1 MKLKCNY
8 CDPKHVKS
16 IDSETDDF
24 IRDNDTKKYYHT
36 DCFKLHLKI
45 RKRLTDEEIESHV
58 AERISFREQEMREKI
73 DRDNFFQW
81 LMNYYDTSLPSY
93 FYMKVQSVRTGE
105 HELVKEPIDYETLLD
120 IYQHMESYLNKLAAK
135 KQMSVSSRMNYDLA
149 VVIGNLG
156 DYRRYKA
163 KQITANVEAMEIENR
178 LEDSKV
184 VQEIHKQ
191 RREKNKSANEFDIT
205 DVMDELLL

>member
-8 CDPKHVKS
+8 CDPKNVKS

-36 DCFKLHLKI
+36 DCYMLHLKT
-45 RKRLTDEEIESHV
+45 RKRLTDEEIETRVSERV
-58 AERISFREQEMREKI
+58 AYREQEIREMI
-73 DRDNFFQW
+73 DKNNFFQW
-81 LMNYYDTSLPSY
+81 LMNYYDAALPSY
-93 FYMKVQSVRTGE
+93 FYMKVQSIRTGK
-105 HELVKEPIDYETLLD
+105 HELVKDPVNYETLLD
-120 IYQHMESYLNKLAAK
+120 IYQHMESYLNKIAAK

-149 VVIGNLG
+149 VVIGNMG

-163 KQITANVEAMEIENR
+163 KQLTANVEAMEIETR
-178 LEDSKV
+178 LEDGKI
-184 VQEIHKQ
+184 VQEIHRQ
-191 RREKNKSANEFDIT
+191 RREKNKRANEFDIT